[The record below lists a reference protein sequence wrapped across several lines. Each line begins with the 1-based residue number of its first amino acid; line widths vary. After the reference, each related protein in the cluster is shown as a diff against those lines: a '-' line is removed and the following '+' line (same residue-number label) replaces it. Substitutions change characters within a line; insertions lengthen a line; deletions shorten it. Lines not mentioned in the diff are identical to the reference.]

1 MGGKKIKVCKQTIY
15 AFLLL
20 MCLIIAYAYESTM
33 VGSGVLHN
41 IQFVSIIG
49 TGILLYIIASWKT
62 VYYRILS
69 PYIIIV
75 STLYLTLC
83 GQSVAWA
90 FGLKA
95 GYRDLRYAA
104 YGTVTFL
111 NNELCHALLYS
122 YLCIVMLHV
131 AVLAY
136 VDPSTKKMKR
146 VEKAFEKEKQN
157 QLNSIDKRLY
167 KILVVFGILL
177 IALTIVPYLVTN
189 LKSYSIM
196 RIKGYGAQYDS
207 VSYGLNSIGAKIADF
222 FPVGVVTLLFA
233 WGKKTEYNKNNYEL
247 KCTFAYLIVGL
258 HLFIQLLLSQR
269 TGVILFTVAILF
281 LYFTDKKIPRKWILF
296 GILGCAI
303 LMAGM
308 RMVDMIRSGSV
319 ADISDFFTYVAD
331 DDNNPVLDFLGDIGW
346 NLMTTLEFQ
355 KVIPSA
361 HGFGLGS
368 SYLVSMTSIIPN
380 LNFWTVHPAY
390 QYGNISGWL
399 QEYLRFSFGIGCTP
413 VAESYYNFGVF
424 GFLFFLIW
432 GKFIASLNRKFD
444 SPKSI
449 LDNYQVILFMGI
461 LLKSSVRSSMFA
473 VFRPYIFYVVL
484 PVILIKTVY
493 QNRTLKA

>member
-1 MGGKKIKVCKQTIY
+1 MGDKKIKVCKQTIY

-167 KILVVFGILL
+167 KILVVFGMLF
-177 IALTIVPYLVTN
+177 IALTIVPYLITN

-331 DDNNPVLDFLGDIGW
+331 DDNNPVFDFLGDIGW

-361 HGFGLGS
+361 HGFGLG
-368 SYLVSMTSIIPN
+368 
-380 LNFWTVHPAY
+380 
-390 QYGNISGWL
+390 
-399 QEYLRFSFGIGCTP
+399 
-413 VAESYYNFGVF
+413 
-424 GFLFFLIW
+424 
-432 GKFIASLNRKFD
+432 
-444 SPKSI
+444 
-449 LDNYQVILFMGI
+449 
-461 LLKSSVRSSMFA
+461 
-473 VFRPYIFYVVL
+473 
-484 PVILIKTVY
+484 
-493 QNRTLKA
+493 

>member
-1 MGGKKIKVCKQTIY
+1 
-15 AFLLL
+15 
-20 MCLIIAYAYESTM
+20 
-33 VGSGVLHN
+33 
-41 IQFVSIIG
+41 
-49 TGILLYIIASWKT
+49 
-62 VYYRILS
+62 
-69 PYIIIV
+69 
-75 STLYLTLC
+75 
-83 GQSVAWA
+83 
-90 FGLKA
+90 
-95 GYRDLRYAA
+95 
-104 YGTVTFL
+104 
-111 NNELCHALLYS
+111 
-122 YLCIVMLHV
+122 
-131 AVLAY
+131 
-136 VDPSTKKMKR
+136 
-146 VEKAFEKEKQN
+146 
-157 QLNSIDKRLY
+157 
-167 KILVVFGILL
+167 
-177 IALTIVPYLVTN
+177 
-189 LKSYSIM
+189 
-196 RIKGYGAQYDS
+196 
-207 VSYGLNSIGAKIADF
+207 
-222 FPVGVVTLLFA
+222 
-233 WGKKTEYNKNNYEL
+233 
-247 KCTFAYLIVGL
+247 
-258 HLFIQLLLSQR
+258 
-269 TGVILFTVAILF
+269 
-281 LYFTDKKIPRKWILF
+281 
-296 GILGCAI
+296 
-303 LMAGM
+303 
-308 RMVDMIRSGSV
+308 MVDMIRSGSV

-461 LLKSSVRSSMFA
+461 LLKASVRSSMFA